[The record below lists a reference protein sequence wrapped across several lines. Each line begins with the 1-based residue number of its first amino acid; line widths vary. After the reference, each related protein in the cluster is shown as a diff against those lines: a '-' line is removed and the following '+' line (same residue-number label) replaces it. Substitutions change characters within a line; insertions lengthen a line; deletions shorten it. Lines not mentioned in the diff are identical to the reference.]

1 MLDRDL
7 ELLRVLRVASMGPRP
22 RGRGCGYAPAFA
34 YFGALASMG
43 PRPRGRG
50 CAASPAPPPSAAPR
64 FNGASSSRTRMHG
77 CSAPAVGA
85 VTLLQWGLVLAD
97 EDAHRGSL
105 GEGEGRGASMGPRPR
120 GRGCPQDVARPPG
133 GVVAS
138 MGPRPR
144 GRGCGSR
151 RADRAGRPAA
161 LQWGLVLADED
172 ANVVNLGAFTLSSL
186 QWGLVLADEDA

>member
-1 MLDRDL
+1 MRVRSGLR
-7 ELLRVLRVASMGPRP
+7 LLRRA
-22 RGRGCGYAPAFA
+22 
-34 YFGALASMG
+34 
-43 PRPRGRG
+43 
-50 CAASPAPPPSAAPR
+50 R
-64 FNGASSSRTRMHG
+64 FNGASSSRTRMRRLSG
-77 CSAPAVGA
+77 SAAQRSA
-85 VTLLQWGLVLAD
+85 SLQWGLVLAD
-97 EDAHRGSL
+97 EDAWVLGTRSGS
-105 GEGEGRGASMGPRPR
+105 GHA
-120 GRGCPQDVARPPG
+120 
-133 GVVAS
+133 AS